1 MHEWNC
7 KYQSMLCPQC
17 KAPKSSE
24 LDQSFVTSILGA
36 FRAMLLSTTPLSRTK
51 ILLKWDIVK
60 TKDAYSGYLK
70 KLECVMMNGPDNTLK
85 YFERL
90 LLPKESL
97 SNPQFASQPSK
108 NSQRPTGKP
117 GNTAEGQQIVAS
129 HPSENSQRPTGKPG
143 NTAEGQQVVASHP
156 SENSQR
162 PTGKPGNIANEVP
175 MNAQARNF
183 LNNCKSSENSQRPNS
198 KFFGDKLTSCSSK
211 KRKPLRR
218 ELFTNGNAHGDE
230 DDYDEEDQFPN
241 EKKTRTEDNT

>member
-117 GNTAEGQQIVAS
+117 GN
-129 HPSENSQRPTGKPG
+129 
-143 NTAEGQQVVASHP
+143 
-156 SENSQR
+156 
-162 PTGKPGNIANEVP
+162 IANEVP

-183 LNNCKSSENSQRPNS
+183 LNKCKSSENSQRPNS